1 MNTTVKDSKLPGRFD
16 RGTWTT
22 VIIWLTLVSVALIF
36 LAPIVYL
43 VAASLKNMEDF
54 HRYSFFPPLDRMTL
68 DNFAS
73 LFTQVQF
80 GRFLLNSLFV
90 TCTTVTLQLLMA
102 SLGGY
107 ALACYRFRGQQGLML
122 LLLVSMMIP
131 APVMLAP
138 LYELLF
144 HLRLIDTHA
153 GLIIPGLVNVL
164 GLFLFRQ
171 AMLNIPAD
179 LVHAGRV
186 DGAGEFGIYWHVALP
201 VVRPTIGAFTL
212 VAFMGTWN
220 SFLWPQVVL
229 QSNDLFTL
237 PIALNQLVGLYTDD
251 YGALM
256 AGTLLAVLPVVL
268 LFFLLQK
275 EFISGLTEGAV
286 KG

>member
-1 MNTTVKDSKLPGRFD
+1 MKQSVSER
-16 RGTWTT
+16 WSS
-22 VIIWLTLVSVALIF
+22 VIVWLTLVSLALIF

-43 VAASLKNMEDF
+43 VAATVKETADF
-54 HRYSFFPPLDRMTL
+54 NRYSFFPPRDRMTL
-68 DNFAS
+68 VNFAS
-73 LFTQVQF
+73 LFRQVDF
-80 GRFLLNSLFV
+80 LRFLLNSLFV
-90 TCTTVTLQLLMA
+90 TCTTVTLQLLVA

-107 ALACYRFRGQQGLML
+107 ALACYRFRGQQAI
-122 LLLVSMMIP
+122 LLVVLSAMMIP

-153 GLIIPGLVNVL
+153 GLIVPGLVNVL

-171 AMLNIPAD
+171 AMINVPID
-179 LVHAGRV
+179 LIQAGRV
-186 DGAGEFGIYWHVALP
+186 DGASEFGIYWHVALP
-201 VVRPTIGAFTL
+201 VVRPTVGAFTL
-212 VAFMGTWN
+212 IAFMGSWN

-229 QSNDLFTL
+229 QSSDLFTL
-237 PIALNQLVGLYTDD
+237 PIALNQLVGLYHDD

-256 AGTLLAVLPVVL
+256 AGTFLAILPVVL

-275 EFISGLTEGAV
+275 EFISGITEGAV